1 MQTAT
6 ATITEELT
14 EAKESTYTGH
24 PVKLSKRPVRDSI
37 ISNDD
42 ILNLRIALET
52 SRNWE
57 EFLSRV

>member
-6 ATITEELT
+6 ATITEEIT
-14 EAKESTYTGH
+14 EAKESIYTGH
-24 PVKLSKRPVRDSI
+24 PVKLSKRPVRDAI
-37 ISNDD
+37 INNDD